1 VSSPLVSILISVYG
15 QVNHTKRCLRQL
27 QQSLEN
33 SDIKYEIL
41 IIDDGSRDDT
51 PALLKSLQPGGIRT
65 FFNEENQG
73 FAKNNNFLARKAK
86 GDLLCLLNNDVFVQ
100 GNWLSPMINAL
111 NSHPNVG
118 IVGNVQRL
126 ADSSVYDHMGV
137 VFSPQGNPRHY
148 GQGFRVRS
156 FKGEIKEWSAVTAA
170 CCLITRNHF
179 LDLGGFDEIFVNG
192 CEDVDFCLRSW
203 QQGKCAVVV
212 HDSVVDHVK
221 SASEGR
227 KKFNDKNFQV
237 LINRWGDSIRAHQSV
252 KDQRLHAFT
261 YLYRGFYKPF
271 STNFW
276 KWLMALLILAGVK
289 KLK

>member
-1 VSSPLVSILISVYG
+1 
-15 QVNHTKRCLRQL
+15 
-27 QQSLEN
+27 
-33 SDIKYEIL
+33 
-41 IIDDGSRDDT
+41 
-51 PALLKSLQPGGIRT
+51 
-65 FFNEENQG
+65 
-73 FAKNNNFLARKAK
+73 
-86 GDLLCLLNNDVFVQ
+86 
-100 GNWLSPMINAL
+100 
-111 NSHPNVG
+111 
-118 IVGNVQRL
+118 
-126 ADSSVYDHMGV
+126 
-137 VFSPQGNPRHY
+137 
-148 GQGFRVRS
+148 
-156 FKGEIKEWSAVTAA
+156 VTAA
-170 CCLITRNHF
+170 CCLITRSHF

-227 KKFNDKNFQV
+227 KKFNDENFQV

-261 YLYRGFYKPF
+261 YFYRGFYKPF

-276 KWLMALLILAGVK
+276 KWLVALLILVGVK